1 MRWSE
6 GLSWG
11 DKGVDRDVFKR
22 GFLHRSSLRPF
33 LGEKPL
39 PHVAGL
45 IAFVAAVM
53 GDEALFDRIAFVL
66 KGVGIST
73 MRHSFEHCVLHIAI
87 DGFEFVKGFLCECCA
102 DSRVS
107 ITVKGP
113 NRNVSEFFSIKRRKE
128 SAGTGDGG
136 GEAI

>member
-1 MRWSE
+1 
-6 GLSWG
+6 
-11 DKGVDRDVFKR
+11 
-22 GFLHRSSLRPF
+22 
-33 LGEKPL
+33 
-39 PHVAGL
+39 
-45 IAFVAAVM
+45 M

-73 MRHSFEHCVLHIAI
+73 MLHTFEHCVLHIAI

-113 NRNVSEFFSIKRRKE
+113 NRNVSEFLSIKRRKE

-136 GEAI
+136 GEAIWSPAERRPCAKASQRMSENINSVSIDLATCNHLINELEDLVKVALCR